1 MSKLQINACVLSVV
15 AAFAIGVTFGILIT
29 STNMHSSAIKNECA
43 HYDPRTGEFK
53 WGPLQ

>member
-15 AAFAIGVTFGILIT
+15 AAFAIGVAFGILIT

>member
-1 MSKLQINACVLSVV
+1 MSPALIKGWVIVCVAGAVGSWVGYSLAIRTLRTNA
-15 AAFAIGVTFGILIT
+15 IQQ
-29 STNMHSSAIKNECA
+29 ECA